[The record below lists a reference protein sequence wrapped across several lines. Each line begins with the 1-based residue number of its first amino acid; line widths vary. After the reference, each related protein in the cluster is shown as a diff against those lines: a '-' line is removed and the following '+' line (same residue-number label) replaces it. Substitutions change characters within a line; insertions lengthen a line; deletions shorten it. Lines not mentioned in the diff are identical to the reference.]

1 MIPKF
6 RERVNDT
13 KSIMEQRE
21 DKLYRQA
28 YRLSIFTIVYNIAEG
43 LVSLFFGYT
52 DETLALF
59 GFGVDS
65 FIEVMS
71 GIGILFMILR
81 IQRNPDSS
89 KSGFETTALK
99 ITGISFYLLSV
110 GLAAGLVINVI
121 TQHKPVTTI
130 WGIIISLISI
140 LVMLWLMMA
149 KIRVGK
155 KLYSEP
161 VIADANCTKICVYMS
176 VVLLI
181 SSLIY
186 ELTGFAYA
194 DEIGAA
200 GLIWF
205 SISEG
210 REAFELAKGKSCSCE
225 I

>member
-1 MIPKF
+1 MGQ
-6 RERVNDT
+6 T
-13 KSIMEQRE
+13 
-21 DKLYRQA
+21 DKILYKQA
-28 YRLSIFTIVYNIAEG
+28 FRLSIFTIVYNIVEG
-43 LVSLFFGYT
+43 LVSMFFGYA

-81 IQRNPDSS
+81 IQRNPDNPKSS
-89 KSGFETTALK
+89 FETRALK
-99 ITGISFYLLSV
+99 ITGTSFYLLSV
-110 GLAAGLVINVI
+110 GLLAGVVINII
-121 TQHKPVTTI
+121 TQHKPVTTF
-130 WGIIISLISI
+130 WGIVISLISI
-140 LVMLWLMMA
+140 LVMIWLMMA

-161 VIADANCTKICVYMS
+161 IIADANCTKICVYMS

-186 ELTGFAYA
+186 ELTGFANV

-205 SISEG
+205 SIGES

-225 I
+225 HSSEL

>member
-1 MIPKF
+1 
-6 RERVNDT
+6 
-13 KSIMEQRE
+13 MEQR
-21 DKLYRQA
+21 DDILYKQA
-28 YRLSIFTIVYNIAEG
+28 YRLSIFTIVYNIVEG
-43 LVSLFFGYT
+43 LVSMFFGYS

-71 GIGILFMILR
+71 GIGILFMIRR
-81 IQRNPDSS
+81 IRQNPDSS
-89 KSGFETTALK
+89 ISRFETRALT
-99 ITGISFYLLSV
+99 ITGTSFYLLS
-110 GLAAGLVINVI
+110 AGLLAGVVINII
-121 TQHKPVTTI
+121 THHKPVTTL
-130 WGIIISLISI
+130 WGIVISIISI
-140 LVMLWLMMA
+140 LVMIWLMKA

-161 VIADANCTKICVYMS
+161 IIADANCTKICVYMS

-181 SSLIY
+181 ASLIY

-194 DEIGAA
+194 DAIGAA

-210 REAFELAKGKSCSCE
+210 REAFELAKGKSCSCGHSCE
-225 I
+225 L

>member
-1 MIPKF
+1 MGQTY
-6 RERVNDT
+6 E
-13 KSIMEQRE
+13 
-21 DKLYRQA
+21 KLYKQA
-28 YRLSIFTIVYNIAEG
+28 YWLSIFTIVYNIAEG
-43 LVSLFFGYT
+43 VVSMIFGYA

-59 GFGVDS
+59 GFGADS

-71 GIGILFMILR
+71 GTGILFMIQR
-81 IQRNPDSS
+81 IQRNPGSP
-89 KSGFETTALK
+89 KSGFETRALK
-99 ITGISFYLLSV
+99 ITGTSFYLLSV
-110 GLAAGLVINVI
+110 GLLAGLIINII
-121 TQHKPVTTI
+121 TQHKPVTTF

-140 LVMLWLMMA
+140 LVMSWLMTA

-155 KLYSEP
+155 RLDSEP
-161 VIADANCTKICVYMS
+161 IIADAGCTKICVYMS

-194 DEIGAA
+194 DEIGTA

-210 REAFELAKGKSCSCE
+210 REAFELAKGKSCSCGD
-225 I
+225 IC